1 MRGKAVKAVRTHRRD
16 ALTLQMPC
24 FHATLW
30 ALEIFVLVRSN
41 RLPLTLLVSAQ
52 FSRTFIK
59 NFLVQNSRNLRV
71 LTLRSFHA
79 FFFAIFLL
87 IPLIEV
93 GLFIVVGQHI
103 GVLDTLLLCVL
114 SAVVGSFLLRQ
125 QGMQTLL
132 SVTKSLDRGQLPM
145 NELFDGV
152 CLAIAGALMV
162 TPGFFTDA
170 IGFSLLIPPVRH
182 ALRKVLVKH
191 YGFSDMPPPDIV
203 EAEFVRIE
211 EESSSL

>member
-1 MRGKAVKAVRTHRRD
+1 M
-16 ALTLQMPC
+16 L
-24 FHATLW
+24 F
-30 ALEIFVLVRSN
+30 
-41 RLPLTLLVSAQ
+41 
-52 FSRTFIK
+52 FI
-59 NFLVQNSRNLRV
+59 
-71 LTLRSFHA
+71 
-79 FFFAIFLL
+79 IFLL

-152 CLAIAGALMV
+152 CLAVAGALMI

-170 IGFSLLIPPVRH
+170 IGFALLIPPVRH
-182 ALRKVLVKH
+182 ALRKFLVRR
-191 YGFSDMPPPDIV
+191 YGFADMPPPDVV

-211 EESSSL
+211 EDAQSDRSESF